1 MEMSELFDL
10 REKVENRVNQYWTYW
25 SVSIFAVCG
34 WMFTESAE
42 KLDGAISIFI
52 AAGLI
57 VFFVANLSVLK
68 TATEFAMSVNEEI
81 ASRVNESN
89 FNSDKFNDVLLK
101 SDIKYRLQLTVAL
114 HLGVDSVLI
123 IALIMVGFS

>member
-1 MEMSELFDL
+1 M
-10 REKVENRVNQYWTYW
+10 
-25 SVSIFAVCG
+25 SIFAVCG

-42 KLDGAISIFI
+42 KLDGVMSIFI

-68 TATEFAMSVNEEI
+68 TATEFAMSVKEEI

-123 IALIMVGFS
+123 IALVMVGFS

>member
-1 MEMSELFDL
+1 
-10 REKVENRVNQYWTYW
+10 
-25 SVSIFAVCG
+25 
-34 WMFTESAE
+34 
-42 KLDGAISIFI
+42 
-52 AAGLI
+52 
-57 VFFVANLSVLK
+57 
-68 TATEFAMSVNEEI
+68 MSVKEEI